1 MDLGA
6 TSCEDQLNLLMFS
19 LEARSP
25 WEDLMALLG
34 NQREN
39 KIEKKREIVLE
50 DKTQDNEKLKG
61 R

>member
-1 MDLGA
+1 MGPGA
-6 TSCEDQLNLLMFS
+6 TSCEDQLNLLMLS

-25 WEDLMALLG
+25 WKDLMVLLG

-39 KIEKKREIVLE
+39 KTEKKREIVLE
-50 DKTQDNEKLKG
+50 DKTQDNERLKG

>member
-1 MDLGA
+1 ML
-6 TSCEDQLNLLMFS
+6 
-19 LEARSP
+19 
-25 WEDLMALLG
+25 LLG

-39 KIEKKREIVLE
+39 KTEKKREIILE